1 MGEEQA
7 IEILERMVHDNCY
20 IAADKFS
27 EVGKTILD
35 CRKAD
40 KEKIKELQEKMDYMM
55 EVHRKECDEM
65 KHYVDKTARE
75 AEIESDKKMYKIM
88 EEQERRYHELK
99 QHGRE
104 MIKAF
109 AKYI

>member
-1 MGEEQA
+1 MDEEQA

-20 IAADKFS
+20 ITADKFS

-55 EVHRKECDEM
+55 EVHRKECEEM
-65 KHYVDKTARE
+65 KCYVDKMTHE
-75 AEIESDKKMYKIM
+75 AEIRTCKILD
-88 EEQERRYHELK
+88 EQEKRYIDMKEN
-99 QHGRE
+99 GRTL
-104 MIKAF
+104 IKAI